1 MRDGERYRRQILAL
15 GVSGDENDTGGLF
28 ILPSKN

>member
-1 MRDGERYRRQILAL
+1 MASGIRGKFLL
-15 GVSGDENDTGGLF
+15 WGVSGDENDTGGLF